1 MEAKSNKFL
10 IGLICMIL
18 GAYFLVN
25 QYFGFKL
32 GDTVLF
38 VWSGA
43 FLLLYHTKRKVWS
56 LVIGMITL
64 AIWVLRCF
72 PYLGANVLSA
82 AIFIIPG
89 IIFMTLYFSRR
100 KSAFLITGSI
110 LSWFGLFIVL
120 AGIPKLDGLAGSLFF
135 ICMGLA
141 FLNIYIIDY
150 KEIGKW
156 PIIPAVV
163 LMLLGFM
170 IYSGKSLRLFFG
182 VLPSII
188 PIILI
193 IIGLVII
200 IKSLIGKNQ

>member
-10 IGLICMIL
+10 IGLICIIL

-56 LVIGMITL
+56 LVIGSMTL
-64 AIWVLRCF
+64 AIWGFRNF
-72 PYLGANVLSA
+72 PNLGANVIVA

-100 KSAFLITGSI
+100 KSAFLITGSM
-110 LSWFGLFIVL
+110 LAWLGVFSVL
-120 AGIPKLDGLAGSLFF
+120 AGIPKFEGLAGSIFF
-135 ICMGLA
+135 ICMGMA
-141 FLNIYIIDY
+141 FLTIYMVNHR
-150 KEIGKW
+150 EIGKW
-156 PIIPAVV
+156 PIFPAVISIV
-163 LMLLGFM
+163 FGFM
-170 IYSGKSLRLFFG
+170 VYSGKSPVKLFFG
-182 VLPSII
+182 VVPSII

-193 IIGLVII
+193 IMGVVLVIKSV
-200 IKSLIGKNQ
+200 IKR